1 MQGGHPYYEKAAVSP
16 KKVSTTFILKKNL
29 SFNFQP
35 MFVFYEKTQA
45 RWLFGP
51 TLGVDKKVEY
61 GSELS
66 SGNTFKAAKCPG
78 DQQTAGKWMRKT
90 SFLHRWEKAA
100 TLKVVCG

>member
-1 MQGGHPYYEKAAVSP
+1 
-16 KKVSTTFILKKNL
+16 
-29 SFNFQP
+29 

-100 TLKVVCG
+100 TLKVICG